1 MQGIAYW
8 IEKRAYLHPDRIA
21 IITDEEEMTYK
32 QLHEYVNKV
41 AAYLIYGLHV
51 QKGERIA
58 ILSQNSLEYIV
69 LLFAIAKV
77 ECIAVPLNIRLTE
90 NELIFQLK
98 DSGTTLLFVEET
110 FQNMALSMQKVS
122 YVQSVISIKSLKEM
136 EDRKIDKFEEINE
149 SASFII
155 CYTSGTTG
163 KPKGAVLTQDNMFW
177 NALNNT
183 FAIDLTIHDR
193 SIVLLPLFHIGGIG
207 LFAFPTLFAG
217 GVIIVPRKFEP
228 TTALSMIEKHK
239 VTVVM
244 GVPTI
249 HQALVNC
256 ENFET
261 ANLQS
266 VRWFY
271 NGGAPCPEE
280 LMREFI
286 NRGFL
291 FGQGF
296 GMTETSP
303 TVFMLSEE
311 DARRKVG

>member
-1 MQGIAYW
+1 M
-8 IEKRAYLHPDRIA
+8 
-21 IITDEEEMTYK
+21 
-32 QLHEYVNKV
+32 
-41 AAYLIYGLHV
+41 
-51 QKGERIA
+51 
-58 ILSQNSLEYIV
+58 

-98 DSGTTLLFVEET
+98 DSGTTVLFVEET

-122 YVQSVISIKSLKEM
+122 YVQRVISITSLKEI
-136 EDRKIDKFEEINE
+136 EDRKIDNFVEINE

-163 KPKGAVLTQDNMFW
+163 KPKGAVLTQENMFW

-228 TTALSMIEKHK
+228 TKALSMIENIK
-239 VTVVM
+239 
-244 GVPTI
+244 
-249 HQALVNC
+249 
-256 ENFET
+256 
-261 ANLQS
+261 
-266 VRWFY
+266 
-271 NGGAPCPEE
+271 
-280 LMREFI
+280 
-286 NRGFL
+286 
-291 FGQGF
+291 
-296 GMTETSP
+296 
-303 TVFMLSEE
+303 
-311 DARRKVG
+311 